1 MDFGNYVIPTVEV
14 GMLNIGFLALPSGRP
29 YGGIMSNSHIIPHP
43 IKCYK
48 YLMFDIT
55 SVF

>member
-48 YLMFDIT
+48 YLMFDII

>member
-29 YGGIMSNSHIIPHP
+29 YGGITSNCHIIPHP